1 MVGFIDIIK
10 DEQYIKKLCII
21 VVRNEGL
28 TIDVYSDE
36 KISLYIEYENLLEF
50 SFADKNYKPN
60 KEFDNMPDEIII
72 KYRDEQGSVESI
84 NYYLNTESKKLNQK
98 ALKDLDMFA
107 LVNKKMSAA

>member
-1 MVGFIDIIK
+1 
-10 DEQYIKKLCII
+10 
-21 VVRNEGL
+21 
-28 TIDVYSDE
+28 
-36 KISLYIEYENLLEF
+36 
-50 SFADKNYKPN
+50 
-60 KEFDNMPDEIII
+60 MPDEIII